1 MSVNEIH
8 VDAPPEAV
16 WSVLADPET
25 YGEWV
30 VGASHV
36 RGAEPDFP
44 APGSTFHH
52 AQGMRPFT
60 VEDTTTSLE
69 ADRPHRLSLL
79 VRVRPIMIGRVDF
92 ELIPEDGGTR
102 VRMHEQPIAGLLA
115 PLHNPL
121 LDLVLKARNAE
132 TLRRLKRLAEE
143 RTGAGGAGRANE
155 AARAA

>member
-1 MSVNEIH
+1 MSDNEIH

-52 AQGMRPFT
+52 AQGMRPFI
-60 VEDTTTSLE
+60 VEDTTTALA

-92 ELIPEDGGTR
+92 ELIPVDGGTR
-102 VRMHEQPIAGLLA
+102 VRMHEQPIAGLVA

-121 LDLVLKARNAE
+121 LDLVFKARNAE
-132 TLRRLKRLAEE
+132 SLRRLKRLAEE
-143 RTGAGGAGRANE
+143 RAGAGGAGRPSE